1 MDWNE
6 YRRHD
11 GLGLAELV
19 RRGDVSASELLDTA
33 LEAQAKLDP
42 ALNSIVIDLHDEAR
56 QALDEGLP
64 DGPFHGVP
72 FPIKDLHLQMKGVRT
87 TNGCRF
93 FEDAVADHDSE
104 LIKRYRAAGLQLFGK
119 TASPEFG
126 LTTSTESTLFGQTH
140 NPWNLE
146 HTAGGSSGGAS
157 AAVAGGIVPLANA
170 SDGGGSIRIPA
181 ACCGLV
187 GMKPS
192 RGNVPFG
199 PDAGE
204 GWSGMSTI
212 HAVTRSVR
220 DSAALLDA
228 TGGGDVGAPYSAP
241 AKERPYLEEVGR
253 APEGLRIALV
263 TESFNGTD
271 VHADCAEAAEVA
283 AQLCES
289 LGHRVEPI
297 TLKVDREAL
306 GGATQAI
313 IGGNVRATVERRAA
327 TLGRE
332 PGPDDLEPFTQ
343 RMYEAAAN
351 ASAADYAR
359 GQLAIHAAGR
369 VVASVLESYD
379 LILTPTMGA
388 PSEKLGVLS
397 LANENVGAMVG
408 ALLRSVAFT
417 QLINGTGQPA
427 ISLPLHWN
435 AAGLPIGAHFVAALG
450 GEGLLYRLAGQL
462 EAERPWFDRV
472 PEIA

>member
-11 GLGLAELV
+11 GIGLAELV
-19 RRGDVSASELLDTA
+19 KQGEVAPDELLETA
-33 LEAQAKLDP
+33 LEAQARIDP
-42 ALNSIVIDLHDEAR
+42 KLNSIVIDLHDDAR
-56 QALDEGLP
+56 RTLEDGPGA
-64 DGPFHGVP
+64 GPFHGVP
-72 FPIKDLHLQMKGVRT
+72 FLIKDLHLQVRGAPT

-93 FEDAVADHDSE
+93 FESAIADHDSE
-104 LIKRYRAAGLQLFGK
+104 LVKRYRAAGLVIFGK

-126 LTTSTESTLFGQTH
+126 LTTSTESTLFGQTR
-140 NPWNLE
+140 NPWHLE
-146 HTAGGSSGGAS
+146 HTSGGSSGGAS

-187 GMKPS
+187 GLKPS

-228 TGGGDVGAPYSAP
+228 TGGADVGAPYAAP
-241 AKERPYLEEVGR
+241 AKERPYLEDVGR
-253 APEGLRIALV
+253 APDGLRIALV

-271 VHADCAEAAEVA
+271 VHADCVEAVEDA
-283 AQLCES
+283 ARLCES
-289 LGHRVEPI
+289 LGHRVDPI
-297 TLKVDREAL
+297 TLRVDREAL
-306 GGATQAI
+306 AGATQAI
-313 IGGNVRATVERRAA
+313 IGGSLRATVEKRASV
-327 TLGRE
+327 LGRE
-332 PGPDDLEPFTQ
+332 PGEGDLEPFTR
-343 RMYEAAAN
+343 RMYDAAAN
-351 ASAADYAR
+351 VSAADYAR
-359 GQLAIHAAGR
+359 GQLAIHTAGR
-369 VVASVLESYD
+369 VVASVLETYD

-388 PSEKLGVLS
+388 PPERLGVLS
-397 LANENVGAMVG
+397 LANENLGEMVG
-408 ALLRSVAFT
+408 ALLRSVGFT

-435 AAGLPIGAHFVAALG
+435 ASGLPIGVQFVGPLG
-450 GEGLLYRLAGQL
+450 GEGLLFQLAGQL
-462 EAERPWFDRV
+462 EIERPWFDRV
-472 PEIA
+472 PAV

>member
-1 MDWNE
+1 MLTHPCLEQLQKMRLTGMLKALKEQLQLEDYQAMTFE
-6 YRRHD
+6 ER
-11 GLGLAELV
+11 LGLMLDREITEAAQTMGASPLRAFFTVVVPILRPAMVTAWIILFVFTMGALV
-19 RRGDVSASELLDTA
+19 TPQWLGKPEHWMFANHIASE
-33 LEAQAKLDP
+33 
-42 ALNSIVIDLHDEAR
+42 V
-56 QALDEGLP
+56 
-64 DGPFHGVP
+64 
-72 FPIKDLHLQMKGVRT
+72 
-87 TNGCRF
+87 
-93 FEDAVADHDSE
+93 FE
-104 LIKRYRAAGLQLFGK
+104 
-119 TASPEFG
+119 
-126 LTTSTESTLFGQTH
+126 
-140 NPWNLE
+140 
-146 HTAGGSSGGAS
+146 
-157 AAVAGGIVPLANA
+157 
-170 SDGGGSIRIPA
+170 
-181 ACCGLV
+181 
-187 GMKPS
+187 

-253 APEGLRIALV
+253 TPEGLRIALV
-263 TESFNGTD
+263 TDSFNGTE
-271 VHADCAEAAEVA
+271 VHADCAEAAEDA

-289 LGHRVEPI
+289 LGHRIEPI

-388 PSEKLGVLS
+388 PPEKLGVLS
-397 LANENVGAMVG
+397 LANENLGAMIG

-472 PEIA
+472 PEMS

>member
-11 GLGLAELV
+11 GLALADLV
-19 RRGDVSASELLDTA
+19 ARGEVEASELLETA
-33 LEAQAKLDP
+33 IEAQSRIDP
-42 ALNSIVIDLHDEAR
+42 ALNSVVIDLHDDAR
-56 QALDEGLP
+56 REIEEGLP
-64 DGPFHGVP
+64 KGPFHGVP
-72 FPIKDLHLQMKGVRT
+72 FLIKDLHLRMKGVRT

-93 FEDAVADHDSE
+93 FADDVADHDSE
-104 LIKRYRAAGLQLFGK
+104 LIKRYRDAGLVMFGK
-119 TASPEFG
+119 TSSPEFG
-126 LTTSTESTLFGQTH
+126 LITSTESVLFGATR
-140 NPWNLE
+140 NPWNLD
-146 HTAGGSSGGAS
+146 HTSGGSSGGAS

-204 GWSGMSTI
+204 GWSGMSTM

-228 TGGGDVGAPYSAP
+228 TGGADLGAPYAAP
-241 AKERPYLEEVGR
+241 AKERPYLDEVGR
-253 APEGLRIALV
+253 APRSLRIALV

-271 VHADCAEAAEVA
+271 VHPDCVEAAEDA
-283 AQLCES
+283 AKLCES

-297 TLKVDREAL
+297 TVKVDREAL
-306 GGATQAI
+306 AGASGSI
-313 IGGNVRATVERRAA
+313 IGGNLRATLERRASVV
-327 TLGRE
+327 GRE
-332 PGPDDLEPFTQ
+332 PGEDDVEPVTLQ
-343 RMYEAAAN
+343 MYLNAAN
-351 ASAADYAR
+351 ATAADYAR
-359 GQLAIHAAGR
+359 GQLAIHTAGR
-369 VVASVLESYD
+369 VLANVLDHYD

-388 PSEKLGVLS
+388 PPEKIGVLS
-397 LANENVGAMVG
+397 LGNPNTGEMMG
-408 ALLRSVAFT
+408 ALLRSVGFT

-435 AAGLPIGAHFVAALG
+435 AAGLPIGVHFVAPLG
-450 GEGLLYRLAGQL
+450 GEGLLYQISGQL

-472 PEIA
+472 PTV

>member
-1 MDWNE
+1 MDWND
-6 YRRHD
+6 YRGYD

-19 RRGDVSASELLDTA
+19 ARGDVTPEELLETA
-33 LEAQAKLDP
+33 LEAQAQVDP
-42 ALNSIVIDLHDEAR
+42 KLNSIVIDTHEEAR
-56 QALDEGLP
+56 RALEDGLP
-64 DGPFHGVP
+64 DGPFKGVP
-72 FPIKDLHLQMKGVRT
+72 FLVKDLHLMMKGVVT
-87 TNGCRF
+87 SNGCRF
-93 FEDAVADHDSE
+93 FADAVADHDSE
-104 LIKRYRAAGLQLFGK
+104 LIKRYRAAGLVIFGK

-126 LTTSTESTLFGQTH
+126 VTTSTESLLFGRTR
-140 NPWNLE
+140 NPWHPE

-181 ACCGLV
+181 SCTGLV

-192 RGNVPFG
+192 RGLMPFG

-212 HAVTRSVR
+212 HAVSRSVR

-228 TGGGDVGAPYSAP
+228 TGGADLGAPYAAP
-241 AKERPYLEEVGR
+241 TRERPYLEEVGR
-253 APEGLRIALV
+253 APEPLRIALV

-271 VHADCAEAAEVA
+271 VHADCVAAAEDA
-283 AQLCES
+283 ANLCES
-289 LGHRVEPI
+289 LGHRVDPI

-313 IGGNVRATVERRAA
+313 IGGNLRATVERRAA

-332 PGPDDLEPFTQ
+332 PGPDDLEPFTL
-343 RMYEAAAN
+343 RMYEAAATQT
-351 ASAADYAR
+351 AADYAR

-369 VVASVLESYD
+369 VLASVLERYD
-379 LILTPTMGA
+379 VLLTPTMGA
-388 PSEKLGVLS
+388 PPEKLGVLS
-397 LANENVGAMVG
+397 LANEDIGAMVG
-408 ALLRSVAFT
+408 ALLRSVGFT

-427 ISLPLHWN
+427 VSLPLHWN
-435 AAGLPIGAHFVAALG
+435 DAGLPIGAHFVGPLG

-472 PEIA
+472 PEV

>member
-19 RRGDVSASELLDTA
+19 ERGEVEPTELLEIA
-33 LEAQAKLDP
+33 LEAQARIDP
-42 ALNSIVIDLHDEAR
+42 ALNSIVIDMHDDAR
-56 QALDEGLP
+56 RAIDEGLP
-64 DGPFHGVP
+64 RGPFRGVP
-72 FPIKDLHLQMKGVRT
+72 FLVKDLHLQMKGART

-93 FEDAVADHDSE
+93 FADDVADHDSE
-104 LIKRYRAAGLQLFGK
+104 LVKRYRAAGLVTFGK
-119 TASPEFG
+119 SASPEFG
-126 LTTSTESTLFGQTH
+126 LTTSTESLLFGATR
-140 NPWNLE
+140 NPWNVD
-146 HTAGGSSGGAS
+146 HVAGGSSGGAS

-181 ACCGLV
+181 SCCGLV
-187 GMKPS
+187 GLKPS

-228 TGGGDVGAPYSAP
+228 TGGSDAGAPYSAP
-241 AKERPYLEEVGR
+241 TKERPYLEEVGR
-253 APEGLRIALV
+253 PPEALRIALV

-271 VHADCAEAAEVA
+271 VHDDCVAAAEGA
-283 AQLCES
+283 AKLCES

-297 TLKVDREAL
+297 TVKVDREAL
-306 GGATQAI
+306 AGASGAI
-313 IGGNVRATVERRAA
+313 IGGNLRATVERRASV
-327 TLGRE
+327 LGRE
-332 PGPDDLEPFTQ
+332 PGPDDLEPVTLQ
-343 RMYEAAAN
+343 MYENAVN

-359 GQLAIHAAGR
+359 GQLAIHTAGR
-369 VVASVLESYD
+369 VLANVLERYD

-388 PSEKLGVLS
+388 PPEKIGVLS
-397 LANENVGAMVG
+397 LANGNTGEMMG
-408 ALLRSVAFT
+408 ALLRSVGFT

-435 AAGLPIGAHFVAALG
+435 DAGLPIGVHFVAPLG
-450 GEGLLYRLAGQL
+450 GEGLLYRISGQL

-472 PEIA
+472 PEV